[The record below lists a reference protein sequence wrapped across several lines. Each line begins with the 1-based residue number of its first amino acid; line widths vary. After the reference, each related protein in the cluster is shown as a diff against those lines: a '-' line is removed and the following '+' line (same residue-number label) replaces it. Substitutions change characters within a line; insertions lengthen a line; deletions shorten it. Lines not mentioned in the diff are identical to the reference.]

1 MEHDDFYDKLPF
13 TLTEEQTTPE
23 YVIFGT
29 GLQECLIAAYKS
41 KSQLKTGLIIDAEK
55 TYGSSLKTVT
65 LKEFH
70 HLSTY
75 ATKERMYSFLAS
87 PEQLQRNQEYWDWC
101 TANSKFRGFSIDIEP
116 NFFYADSVTC

>member
-1 MEHDDFYDKLPF
+1 MDHDDFYDKLPF

-41 KSQLKTGLIIDAEK
+41 KSESKTGLIIDAEK

-70 HLSTY
+70 LLSSHT
-75 ATKERMYSFLAS
+75 TQEKMYSFLAS
-87 PEQLQRNQEYWDWC
+87 
-101 TANSKFRGFSIDIEP
+101 S
-116 NFFYADSVTC
+116 

>member
-1 MEHDDFYDKLPF
+1 MDNDDFYDKLPF

-29 GLQECLIAAYKS
+29 GLQECLLAAYKS
-41 KSQLKTGLIIDAEK
+41 KSEQKIGLIIDAEK

-70 HLSTY
+70 SLASHKTI
-75 ATKERMYSFLAS
+75 ERMYAFS
-87 PEQLQRNQEYWDWC
+87 P
-101 TANSKFRGFSIDIEP
+101 
-116 NFFYADSVTC
+116 